1 MVVFYGVNM
10 NSEDKIHE
18 CGTVLIDM
26 LNEIDKLKEKQAE
39 FDKKLEEL
47 THPVVTYT
55 PWRLNLDD
63 LEPRLD
69 YEIDGD

>member
-26 LNEIDKLKEKQAE
+26 LNSIKELHEAVNE
-39 FDKKLEEL
+39 LENQVARLRPDYGSFHL
-47 THPVVTYT
+47 TDA
-55 PWRLNLDD
+55 L
-63 LEPRLD
+63 LD